1 MVLIVPSGFHSMS
14 LPSAEAEAKPFDAAA
29 AAQRERTRV
38 AIRRAGAGHIALRTD
53 RDWVY
58 DIARFVLAYRRTAAM
73 LHTPPQGV
81 SK

>member
-1 MVLIVPSGFHSMS
+1 M
-14 LPSAEAEAKPFDAAA
+14 
-29 AAQRERTRV
+29 

-58 DIARFVLAYRRTAAM
+58 DIARFVLAYRRTAAI